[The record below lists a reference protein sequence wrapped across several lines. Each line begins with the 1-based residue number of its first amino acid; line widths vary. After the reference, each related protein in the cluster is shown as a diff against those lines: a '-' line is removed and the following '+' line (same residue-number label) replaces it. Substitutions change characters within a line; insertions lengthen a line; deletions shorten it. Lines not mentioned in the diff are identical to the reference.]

1 MTFKAYSLKTG
12 YEVITMADYRKIN
25 NRLIIA
31 LNDIIDK
38 AKAAIEEA
46 EETIMAD
53 EGDPPKLYIVVPK
66 EDK

>member
-1 MTFKAYSLKTG
+1 MTFKVYSLKIG
-12 YEVITMADYRKIN
+12 YEVIEMADYRKIN

-46 EETIMAD
+46 EEIIMAD
-53 EGDPPKLYIVVPK
+53 EAGPPKLRIVAPK

>member
-1 MTFKAYSLKTG
+1 
-12 YEVITMADYRKIN
+12 MADYRKIN

-46 EETIMAD
+46 EESIMAD
-53 EGDPPKLYIVVPK
+53 EAGPPKLRIVTAK